1 VAVNRTFANWHK
13 WGELKPYGRP
23 MQELLGEPIP
33 PEKMWNPDAVLRVD
47 DVQHSEITRD
57 RCDIAAATQLVF
69 EDALFHIVDHFIRET
84 GAQQLVLTGGTAL
97 NCLANM
103 RLVAHYNEDWYRR
116 NLAKEGRLH
125 IWVPP
130 VPGDAGVTLG
140 AAYSFALQAGAR
152 PLEPMRH
159 AFYCGHGY
167 SESAIVEALG
177 ADEEIEHQR
186 LGNVQRP
193 GMLETVADLAAF
205 IVSRDGVLALFQGP
219 AETGPRALGHRSVL
233 ANPCNPE
240 SLATINQ
247 RVKYRERVRPLAPMV
262 TRAAAELL
270 FDLSDGAADDDYN
283 AYNYMVLT
291 APARP
296 VAYKLVPAVVH
307 HDGTARLQIVRP
319 EQDPFTYAYLRA
331 MGRRAGVEA
340 SVNTSFNV
348 GSPIVQDPAQALV
361 ALKKA
366 KAMSGLVM
374 ISEEGDAF
382 LVWHNVNLPP
392 KDAGRQLLGW
402 LAEWKGQQEHKHAP
416 TATAAT

>member
-1 VAVNRTFANWHK
+1 
-13 WGELKPYGRP
+13 
-23 MQELLGEPIP
+23 
-33 PEKMWNPDAVLRVD
+33 
-47 DVQHSEITRD
+47 
-57 RCDIAAATQLVF
+57 
-69 EDALFHIVDHFIRET
+69 
-84 GAQQLVLTGGTAL
+84 
-97 NCLANM
+97 
-103 RLVAHYNEDWYRR
+103 
-116 NLAKEGRLH
+116 
-125 IWVPP
+125 
-130 VPGDAGVTLG
+130 
-140 AAYSFALQAGAR
+140 
-152 PLEPMRH
+152 
-159 AFYCGHGY
+159 
-167 SESAIVEALG
+167 
-177 ADEEIEHQR
+177 
-186 LGNVQRP
+186 
-193 GMLETVADLAAF
+193 
-205 IVSRDGVLALFQGP
+205 
-219 AETGPRALGHRSVL
+219 
-233 ANPCNPE
+233 
-240 SLATINQ
+240 
-247 RVKYRERVRPLAPMV
+247 MV